1 MDRPSGKDKPLFT
14 PGPLT
19 TSATVKEA
27 MLSDLGSRDV
37 AFVQAV
43 AEIRSGLLK
52 LAGVSKEGGWESVL
66 MQGSGTF
73 SVESVISSSV
83 PEGGALLVARNGAYG
98 ERIATIAK
106 CHGISV
112 YEVISGEGEP
122 VDVSAV
128 NDALDAHPELTHLAI
143 VHCETTSGVLN
154 PVEAVGALAEERGLT
169 YFVDSMSAFGAV
181 PIDLEA
187 CHVDFLVSSANKCI
201 EGVPGF
207 GFALCRR
214 SELDECEGRAR
225 SLSLDLYAQWKG
237 LDTNGQFRFTPPT
250 HALLAFHRALVELEE
265 EGGVMGRK
273 ARYQANH
280 ARILAGVQALG
291 LETYV
296 PEEHQCWIITSVR
309 YPASEA
315 FCFETLYDRLNDRGF
330 VIYPGK
336 VTDASCFRIGNIGRL
351 FVEDMDALL
360 AALAQVLSDMGVN
373 TRRS

>member
-37 AFVQAV
+37 AFVRAV
-43 AEIRSGLLK
+43 GEIRSGLLE
-52 LAGVSKEGGWESVL
+52 LAGVSKEEGWESVL

-73 SVESVISSSV
+73 SVESVLSSSI
-83 PEGGALLVARNGAYG
+83 PKEGALLVARNGAYG
-98 ERIATIAK
+98 ERIATIAR
-106 CHGISV
+106 CHGIPV
-112 YEVISGEGEP
+112 HEVICGEGEP
-122 VDVSAV
+122 VEPAAV
-128 NDALDAHPELTHLAI
+128 EAALDAHPEVTHLAI

-154 PVEAVGALAEERGLT
+154 PVEAVGALAAARGVT

-214 SELDECEGRAR
+214 AALDDCEGRAR
-225 SLSLDLYAQWKG
+225 SLSLDLFAQWKG

-250 HALLAFHRALVELEE
+250 HALLAFHRALFELEE
-265 EGGVMGRK
+265 EGGVSGRQ
-273 ARYQANH
+273 ARYQTNH
-280 ARILAGVQALG
+280 ARILSGIQALG
-291 LETYV
+291 LEAYV
-296 PEEHQCWIITSVR
+296 PEEHQCWIITSIR
-309 YPASEA
+309 YPESEG
-315 FCFETLYDRLNDRGF
+315 FSFDVLYERLNERGF

-336 VTDASCFRIGNIGRL
+336 VTDADCFRIGNIGRL
-351 FVEDMDALL
+351 FPEDMDALL
-360 AALAQVLSDMGVN
+360 TALGGVLAEMGV
-373 TRRS
+373 RGGA